1 MANTIPG
8 GNGTD
13 VVLPDGV
20 SPDTITQGVGL
31 NSKGETI
38 RNVNFEKKADGV
50 SVVASKDTSLTGKA
64 FHNSTVEA
72 KAAKGE
78 TTAITAD
85 THTKNSTIA
94 NTGKGALEANL
105 TSGNHKNLTISSTKK
120 KVNDNV
126 DVSNGVTLK
135 NSTMELGKGADSVR
149 FGKKVKFKGKHSI
162 DLGKKGKDEVVF
174 KADEVSGIK
183 MTITSFTKK
192 DTIQVGDE
200 TFTYKDIKNGA
211 EIPGIKVD
219 LFSA

>member
-13 VVLPDGV
+13 VVLPEGV
-20 SPDTITQGVGL
+20 SPDTITQGVGV

-38 RNVNFEKKADGV
+38 RNVNFEKKANGV
-50 SVVASKDTSLTGKA
+50 SVVASKDTSLTGKP
-64 FHNSTVEA
+64 FHNSTVA
-72 KAAKGE
+72 VKGAKGE

-85 THTKNSTIA
+85 THSKNSTIT

-105 TSGNHKNLTISSTKK
+105 TSGNHRNLTISSTKK

-174 KADEVSGIK
+174 KADDVSGIK

-192 DTIQVGDE
+192 DTVEVGDE

-211 EIPGIKVD
+211 EIPGLKVI
-219 LFSA
+219 LG